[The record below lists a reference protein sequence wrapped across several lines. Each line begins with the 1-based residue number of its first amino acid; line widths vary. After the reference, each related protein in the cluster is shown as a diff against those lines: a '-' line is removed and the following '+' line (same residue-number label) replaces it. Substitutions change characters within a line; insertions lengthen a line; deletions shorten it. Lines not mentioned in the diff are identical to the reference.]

1 MRSSIPP
8 PTVQDPSIDSEDN
21 RYHDTTG
28 KSIHGS
34 PYEILA
40 PKLQHALVNSPFV
53 MMNVHGFRRQGEA
66 VDAVINCTMFER
78 NENATHNCQAV
89 SAFNP
94 PKIENGKGP
103 FGFISTPIFPANDP
117 DTLVG
122 FIFGA
127 VFWSEV
133 MEDMVRFSIQRI
145 HCTHGFFGMI
155 SPADIWMTPNAFCLP
170 FLAFSH

>member
-1 MRSSIPP
+1 MLIHSFIHPFLFLFFVSLC
-8 PTVQDPSIDSEDN
+8 TVQDASIDTPDN

-40 PKLQHALVNSPFV
+40 PKLQHALVDSPYV

-66 VDAVINCTMFER
+66 VDAVINCTRFER
-78 NENATHNCQAV
+78 TVNTTHNCQAV

-94 PKIENGKGP
+94 PKMHSQAGP
-103 FGFISTPIFPANDP
+103 FGFIASPIFPAHDP

-133 MEDMVRFSIQRI
+133 MQEMVRI
-145 HCTHGFFGMI
+145 
-155 SPADIWMTPNAFCLP
+155 
-170 FLAFSH
+170 